1 MAEQQQQARPTE
13 RGGWRH
19 VLATIAAGGISAL
32 VLGLLWSATR
42 PAEQAPPA
50 LPGAVSTP
58 GSAPPGSAASVAA
71 APESPATSEQ
81 RVAAL
86 LAEVDALMRRADSLD
101 ARLDSIALPEPALPD
116 PALPEEPAEALPE
129 ARVLAAT
136 PPGGPLP
143 LAAPEPAAVP
153 PPAPP
158 CAPPRQRRHRRRKAR
173 RRSWPW
179 RRRHPHRRRAPPPPP
194 LQPGPPARPS
204 GAAGPSLSG
213 FNWARSLPMP
223 TDASSVA
230 AAARSLGAALCGLL
244 LLAGCGTTPA
254 APPAPEA
261 LPMRV
266 SDAPKPPRTA
276 QPLDE
281 AVLSLT
287 VALLDR
293 ARLEPPGPSG
303 RHDLVVDPLIDRAT
317 GQQTAVTRGME
328 QRIGTLV
335 RARYPAFN
343 LRPFGTA
350 ALDDQPLI
358 LLGAITPVAE
368 AGVIPASEAPFP
380 QVYRIWAVLGD
391 LRTGRIV
398 SHETA
403 WVRGPDVDMTPT
415 AFFRDSPAWN
425 REPLTAA
432 YLRTCAGDPGEAI
445 DPAYL
450 RALRAQAHAAD
461 GVRAYEAGNPA
472 AALAAYE
479 AASALPGVTSC
490 ACATGS
496 TSPTRRWAATR
507 RPRPPSARWW
517 RRGWTGASWR

>member
-1 MAEQQQQARPTE
+1 
-13 RGGWRH
+13 
-19 VLATIAAGGISAL
+19 
-32 VLGLLWSATR
+32 
-42 PAEQAPPA
+42 
-50 LPGAVSTP
+50 
-58 GSAPPGSAASVAA
+58 
-71 APESPATSEQ
+71 
-81 RVAAL
+81 
-86 LAEVDALMRRADSLD
+86 
-101 ARLDSIALPEPALPD
+101 
-116 PALPEEPAEALPE
+116 
-129 ARVLAAT
+129 
-136 PPGGPLP
+136 
-143 LAAPEPAAVP
+143 
-153 PPAPP
+153 
-158 CAPPRQRRHRRRKAR
+158 
-173 RRSWPW
+173 
-179 RRRHPHRRRAPPPPP
+179 
-194 LQPGPPARPS
+194 
-204 GAAGPSLSG
+204 
-213 FNWARSLPMP
+213 MP

-415 AFFRDSPAWN
+415 AFFRDSPAWS

-479 AASALPGVTSC
+479 AASALPGGDQLRVRNGLYLANKALGRDAAAEAAFGAVVAQGLDRGELAVKFLFRPGTTAFWADPAISGDYPMWLRQIARQTEPRPFC
-490 ACATGS
+490 LALTGHASPTGPAALNRRLSAARAEAVRGRLVAERPALRPRTVAEGVGASQPLIGTGTDDATDALDRRVSFAPEACA
-496 TSPTRRWAATR
+496 
-507 RPRPPSARWW
+507 ARL
-517 RRGWTGASWR
+517 

>member
-1 MAEQQQQARPTE
+1 
-13 RGGWRH
+13 
-19 VLATIAAGGISAL
+19 
-32 VLGLLWSATR
+32 
-42 PAEQAPPA
+42 
-50 LPGAVSTP
+50 
-58 GSAPPGSAASVAA
+58 
-71 APESPATSEQ
+71 
-81 RVAAL
+81 
-86 LAEVDALMRRADSLD
+86 
-101 ARLDSIALPEPALPD
+101 
-116 PALPEEPAEALPE
+116 
-129 ARVLAAT
+129 
-136 PPGGPLP
+136 
-143 LAAPEPAAVP
+143 
-153 PPAPP
+153 
-158 CAPPRQRRHRRRKAR
+158 
-173 RRSWPW
+173 
-179 RRRHPHRRRAPPPPP
+179 
-194 LQPGPPARPS
+194 
-204 GAAGPSLSG
+204 
-213 FNWARSLPMP
+213 MP

-293 ARLEPPGPSG
+293 ARLDPPGPSG
-303 RHDLVVDPLIDRAT
+303 RHALVVDPLIDRAT

-335 RARYPAFN
+335 RARYPAFE

-350 ALDDQPLI
+350 ALDEQPLI

-415 AFFRDSPAWN
+415 AFFRDSPTWN

-472 AALAAYE
+472 AALAAYQ
-479 AASALPGVTSC
+479 AAAALPGGDQLRVRNGLYLANKALGRDAEAEAAFGAVVAQGLDRGELAVKFLFRPGTTAFWADPAISGDYPMWLRQIARQTEPRPFC
-490 ACATGS
+490 LALTGHA
-496 TSPTRRWAATR
+496 SPTGPAALNRRLSAAR
-507 RPRPPSARWW
+507 AEAVRGRLVAERPALRPRIEAE
-517 RRGWTGASWR
+517 GVGASQPLIGTGTDDATDALDRRVSFAPEACLSRL